1 MNESETSKE
10 LSDEEKPEEI
20 EKVLYE
26 TNAVELSNND
36 KNYRRLRAI
45 GLLSFY
51 FTLAFILFLFIDV
64 LAMIVVFVVM
74 WFSPY
79 PFIPTFSIYKITDRA
94 VIDNKGR
101 RLDITPE
108 YRFFTNL
115 KHSYVGLKKGRRSV
129 LWLYTNEP
137 DKVINI
143 LENVSKLCY
152 ERMLKER
159 EETEEMLEGREETSK
174 EEVEK
179 AGMQVAME
187 FEKSQGREPEDVSK
201 ENLGF
206 DIISKGRNEIRYIEV
221 KARADI
227 GSITLTPNEW
237 SKAKRFKEQYWL
249 YVVFNATKKPEL
261 IIINNPAKKL
271 KYEGIFK
278 PTMVLISPD
287 ELVNKGKKI

>member
-1 MNESETSKE
+1 MNLQNLFRCLILVDESDESETSKE
-10 LSDEEKPEEI
+10 LSDEEKPEEM

-137 DKVINI
+137 DKVVNI

-159 EETEEMLEGREETSK
+159 EE
-174 EEVEK
+174 
-179 AGMQVAME
+179 
-187 FEKSQGREPEDVSK
+187 
-201 ENLGF
+201 
-206 DIISKGRNEIRYIEV
+206 ISKTSE
-221 KARADI
+221 
-227 GSITLTPNEW
+227 
-237 SKAKRFKEQYWL
+237 SK
-249 YVVFNATKKPEL
+249 V
-261 IIINNPAKKL
+261 
-271 KYEGIFK
+271 
-278 PTMVLISPD
+278 
-287 ELVNKGKKI
+287 